1 MPLLQWPDHG
11 GHLCPN
17 LWFKHSFCALV
28 DLAYL
33 FDSFHL
39 RFLSQLLSQPFRFVL
54 HKGFGGIAI
63 PLDLLLLPKSRRWN
77 LPKHSLFSLTG
88 PHSGIRS
95 RWTFSQSTPQNGFGL
110 GVNNDLP

>member
-17 LWFKHSFCALV
+17 FWFKHSFCALV

-63 PLDLLLLPKSRRWN
+63 PLDLLLLPKSRRAQTF
-77 LPKHSLFSLTG
+77 PLFSNVGHIPTFVHDG
-88 PHSGIRS
+88 HSASPRPS
-95 RWTFSQSTPQNGFGL
+95 NGFGL
-110 GVNNDLP
+110 G

>member
-11 GHLCPN
+11 GQLCPN
-17 LWFKHSFCALV
+17 FWFKHSFCALV

-88 PHSGIRS
+88 ATFRHSFTMDIQPVHAPAMALVLAEQCS
-95 RWTFSQSTPQNGFGL
+95 
-110 GVNNDLP
+110 